1 MYYRVLRLAVHGS
14 RNPQWIISFLTRLR
28 GVSDRRSGLLKSHFR
43 RIFPDLGETAL
54 KRLVRE
60 YWQRHVR
67 HTVDLFHLERFE
79 PESLEEAVE
88 WSGREHLD
96 EALKAERG
104 VLLLVPHFGDERSM
118 HILMGMA
125 GYPVEVISSRY
136 LGEGE
141 IPRRAR
147 LAVGARW
154 NTLHFPDEN
163 PRWMYRVLSEN
174 RIVHYSPTAYG
185 GPAGIWLDMFGVP
198 DLVPSTPW
206 KLRSRTG
213 CRVLF
218 GSCFVLPGM
227 RFRIELEPMEPAD
240 DKVRFTEAVMRRVER
255 CGLSYPGQYDWKNL
269 VIRHR
274 ESNTILRTGLI
285 PHREDVLEKLAVPGD
300 EDPENIPD
308 IGKLGNLREG

>member
-1 MYYRVLRLAVHGS
+1 MHRS
-14 RNPQWIISFLTRLR
+14 RNPQWIINALTRLR

-43 RIFPDLGETAL
+43 RMFPNLDKTGAND
-54 KRLVRE
+54 LVRQ
-60 YWQRHVR
+60 YWHRHNR

-79 PESLEEAVE
+79 PDLLERAVE
-88 WSGREHLD
+88 WRGREHLD
-96 EALKAERG
+96 DALAVGRG

-141 IPRRAR
+141 IPRRSR

-154 NTLHFPDEN
+154 NTLHFPNEN
-163 PRWMYRVLSEN
+163 PRWMYRALSEN
-174 RIVHYSPTAYG
+174 RILHYSPTAYG
-185 GPAGIWLDMFGVP
+185 GPTGIWLDMFGVP

-206 KLRSRTG
+206 KLKGRTG
-213 CRVLF
+213 CRVIF

-227 RFRIELEPMEPAD
+227 RFRIELEPMELAD
-240 DKVRFTEAVMRRVER
+240 DQVWFTESVMRRVER
-255 CGLSYPGQYDWKNL
+255 CGLEYPEQYDWKNL

-274 ESNTILRTGLI
+274 ESNTIQRTGVI
-285 PHREDVLEKLAVPGD
+285 PHREEVLERLAVPRD

-308 IGKLGNLREG
+308 LEKLRTLREG